1 MLMRGAL
8 RALLINCS
16 RIAIVTFTGAEQG
29 IFREDDDAPSTSPE
43 VYRQWYP
50 GMLVSSIDS

>member
-8 RALLINCS
+8 RTLLINCS
-16 RIAIVTFTGAEQG
+16 RAAIVTFAGAEQG
-29 IFREDDDAPSTSPE
+29 VFHGAGGALSGPPDG
-43 VYRQWYP
+43 YRQWYP